1 MTIASGEVVTSGIFR
16 PLDDTPGICCSATE
30 KSSSAGVRHRST
42 RTNMAGDFSH
52 HSPDDTT

>member
-30 KSSSAGVRHRST
+30 KSSSAEMRRRPT
-42 RTNMAGDFSH
+42 RTNMTGGFSLR
-52 HSPDDTT
+52 SPDDTT

>member
-30 KSSSAGVRHRST
+30 KSSSAEMRRRPT